1 MDQLLKDKIAVIT
14 GASRGIGAAM
24 ADRFE
29 AEGARV
35 YRLSRTPPQSKTE
48 TPASVEPGRTEPG
61 KTAAGTTAVSLFPP
75 AWIACDVAD
84 EASAEAGINA
94 VLSAEGRVDILVNNA
109 GITRDGLIMRMKTE
123 DWDLVQDTN
132 LRSAFFLSRAV
143 ARHMLKRREG
153 CILNISSVV
162 GIIGNGGQTNY
173 SASKAGLIGFT
184 KSLARELA
192 PRGIR
197 VNALAPGFIRTS
209 MTDTIPE
216 EFKQKLLDSI
226 PLGRVGEAEDAA
238 NAALFLCSPLA
249 SYLTGVILQV
259 DGGMGM

>member
-1 MDQLLKDKIAVIT
+1 MDLLLKDKVAVIT
-14 GASRGIGAAM
+14 GASRGIGAAI
-24 ADRFE
+24 ADKFQ
-29 AEGARV
+29 AEGAKV
-35 YRLSRTPPQSKTE
+35 YRLSRTPPQDTN
-48 TPASVEPGRTEPG
+48 ASE
-61 KTAAGTTAVSLFPP
+61 KTALP
-75 AWIACDVAD
+75 WIACDVAD
-84 EASAEAGINA
+84 ETSVESALGSI
-94 VLSAEGRVDILVNNA
+94 LTSEGKIDILVNNA

-143 ARHMLKRREG
+143 VRHMLKRREG

-162 GIIGNGGQTNY
+162 GIMGNGGQTNY

-192 PRGIR
+192 PRGVR

-216 EFKQKLLDSI
+216 EFKQKLLESI
-226 PLGRVGEAEDAA
+226 PLGRVGEADDAA

-249 SYLTGVILQV
+249 SYLTGVVLQV

>member
-1 MDQLLKDKIAVIT
+1 MDLLLKDKIAVIT

-24 ADRFE
+24 ADKFQ

-35 YRLSRTPPQSKTE
+35 YRLSRTPARAE
-48 TPASVEPGRTEPG
+48 AGGASPN
-61 KTAAGTTAVSLFPP
+61 
-75 AWIACDVAD
+75 WIACDVAD

-94 VLSAEGRVDILVNNA
+94 VLSAEGRIDILVNNA

-123 DWDLVQDTN
+123 DWDIVQDTN

-192 PRGIR
+192 PRGVR

-209 MTDTIPE
+209 MTDIIPE

-238 NAALFLCSPLA
+238 NTALFLCSPLA
-249 SYLTGVILQV
+249 AYLTGVVLQV